1 MANISALETKTLINF
16 SNNVSSV
23 SCDASTTD
31 ESNITIIKI
40 LYNLDIYIFLVSV
53 LKVFGIEIL
62 FNSIE
67 ICLHLRLESNSILKN
82 KKPLEK
88 YP

>member
-1 MANISALETKTLINF
+1 MPASATN
-16 SNNVSSV
+16 
-23 SCDASTTD
+23 

-53 LKVFGIEIL
+53 LKVFGIEFL

-67 ICLHLRLESNSILKN
+67 ICLQLRLESNSILKN
-82 KKPLEK
+82 KKPLET
-88 YP
+88 YLLALFINM

>member
-1 MANISALETKTLINF
+1 VPASATN
-16 SNNVSSV
+16 
-23 SCDASTTD
+23 

-53 LKVFGIEIL
+53 LKVFGIEFLI
-62 FNSIE
+62 NSIE

-82 KKPLEK
+82 KKPLET
-88 YP
+88 YLLALFTNM